1 MSEQFLLEDNSGS
14 YFLEDSSGGYRQ
26 DFPIIVSNESVGITE
41 TRLPEQQV
49 FLLEDDTGN
58 AILLES
64 GTGFYK
70 QEQPIYLSLNTI
82 GLTED
87 VNHVR
92 TLSKTFSDSVGITD
106 VKNRLRSQVRNLD
119 EIVGVTEVKSR
130 LRALLRNFSDTVGL
144 TVSENH
150 NIGLARNINEIV
162 GATESFNRLRNQIRN
177 IPEIVGVIDTTT
189 KIRGIWKNISD
200 IVGLSSIA
208 NKAEPSLFEYTLEDG
223 SGTLYLEDG
232 TGNYVQ
238 EAPVK
243 VFNETVGIVETK
255 SRLGVLFRWISETVG
270 LSEVNEAYNVIK
282 KVVSSTL
289 GLSETPLK
297 EITTLNLLL
306 EGLNAEHY
314 QLEDGTGGYHLEVPV
329 YVVNSTVGLTEQ
341 KNQINTII
349 RNIAEIIGLTVL
361 PNYVTGAVKVVTQFV
376 VSVESTINRLITDVN
391 VYALEDGSGSYLNED
406 GLGFYQLNQVLLIRI
421 LNMVNGLTETPQK
434 LYGGLKII
442 TDQLNVVESFN
453 RLRDMVRNFSQ
464 TVGVTEAS
472 NRLGVLKKN
481 FSNTI
486 GITETSLRVGSL
498 IRWVSSNIGI
508 TGFSNRI
515 TGFSKV
521 FNDIIQLSESKNFV
535 TGIVKYI
542 SDTIGLVGT
551 AFQIRLIS
559 FAFDTGDYVTLSLIN
574 LSNFITSTQQDVGD
588 MTRFSAYNSGDMKV
602 SDG

>member
-14 YFLEDSSGGYRQ
+14 YFLEDSSGAYRQ
-26 DFPIIVSNESVGITE
+26 DFPIQVESSTVGATESSNRIGTQIRNKSTTVAVAE
-41 TRLPEQQV
+41 T
-49 FLLEDDTGN
+49 N
-58 AILLES
+58 
-64 GTGFYK
+64 
-70 QEQPIYLSLNTI
+70 
-82 GLTED
+82 
-87 VNHVR
+87 
-92 TLSKTFSDSVGITD
+92 
-106 VKNRLRSQVRNLD
+106 NRLRNQVRNID
-119 EIVGVTEVKSR
+119 EILQLSETKRR
-130 LRALLRNFSDTVGL
+130 LRSMFRNFSDTVGL
-144 TVSENH
+144 TESDNH
-150 NIGLARNINEIV
+150 NIVIKRNLNETVNATESFNRLRDQIRNINEIV
-162 GATESFNRLRNQIRN
+162 GA
-177 IPEIVGVIDTTT
+177 VDTTT

-255 SRLGVLFRWISETVG
+255 NRLGVLFRWISETVG
-270 LSEVNEAYNVIK
+270 LSEASEAYNVIK
-282 KVVSSTL
+282 KVVSSVL

-442 TDQLNVVESFN
+442 TDQLNVVESFD
-453 RLRDMVRNFSQ
+453 RLRNMVRNFSQ

-535 TGIVKYI
+535 TGIVKLI
-542 SDTIGLVGT
+542 SDTVGLVGT

-602 SDG
+602 TDG

>member
-1 MSEQFLLEDNSGS
+1 MTEQFLLEDNSGS
-14 YFLEDSSGGYRQ
+14 YFLEDSSGAYRQ
-26 DFPIIVSNESVGITE
+26 DFPIQVESSTVGATESSNRIGTQIRNKSTTVAVAE
-41 TRLPEQQV
+41 T
-49 FLLEDDTGN
+49 N
-58 AILLES
+58 
-64 GTGFYK
+64 
-70 QEQPIYLSLNTI
+70 
-82 GLTED
+82 
-87 VNHVR
+87 
-92 TLSKTFSDSVGITD
+92 
-106 VKNRLRSQVRNLD
+106 NRLRNQVRNID
-119 EIVGVTEVKSR
+119 EILQLSETKRR
-130 LRALLRNFSDTVGL
+130 LRSMLRNFSDTVGL
-144 TVSENH
+144 TESDNH
-150 NIGLARNINEIV
+150 NIVIKRNLNETVNATESFNRLRDQIRNINEIV
-162 GATESFNRLRNQIRN
+162 GA
-177 IPEIVGVIDTTT
+177 VDTTT

-223 SGTLYLEDG
+223 SGTLHLEDS
-232 TGNYVQ
+232 TGNYIQ

-255 SRLGVLFRWISETVG
+255 NRLGVLFRWISETVG
-270 LSEVNEAYNVIK
+270 LSEASEAYNVIK
-282 KVVSSTL
+282 KVVSSVL

-442 TDQLNVVESFN
+442 TDQLNVVESFD

-472 NRLGVLKKN
+472 NRLGVLMRN

-535 TGIVKYI
+535 TGIVKLI
-542 SDTIGLVGT
+542 SDTVGLVGT

-602 SDG
+602 TDG